1 MKLDR
6 FLTSILAG
14 IGVLVVVALVFFFVR
29 QNGQVYTADDTP
41 TGVVHNYMLALSRSD
56 FERAY
61 GYLVQSDPK
70 PTLDQFR
77 QSYLSSRQNIADVS
91 VQLGEAVVNGDS
103 ATVLLYLINSSG
115 NPFNSS
121 SRSQQNATLAR
132 QGGAWK
138 ITEMPYPFW
147 DYSWYQLQV
156 PPGKAPLTPA
166 QPVPVTP

>member
-29 QNGQVYTADDTP
+29 QGGQAYTTDDTP
-41 TGVVHNYMLALSRSD
+41 SGVVHNYMLALSRND

-61 GYLVQSDPK
+61 TYLVQRDPK

-77 QSYLSSRQNIADVS
+77 QSYLNSRQNIADVS
-91 VQLGEAVVNGDS
+91 VQLGETTESGDI
-103 ATVLLYLINSSG
+103 ATVVLYMIYSSG

-121 SRSQQNATLAR
+121 NRNQQNATLAR
-132 QGGAWK
+132 QGSAWK

-147 DYSWYQLQV
+147 DYSWYQQV
-156 PPGKAPLTPA
+156 PPGKSPLTPA
-166 QPVPVTP
+166 QPVPATP